1 MVKMLMFNF
10 VDGKGLNDKRNGMI
24 NDIDDAVLTCT

>member
-1 MVKMLMFNF
+1 MMMMMKLNF
-10 VDGKGLNDKRNGMI
+10 EVGNDHDDKRNGMI